1 MNVQVFLLPDLG
13 EGLIEAE
20 LVQWLVQ
27 VGDTVHIDQPIAE
40 METAKS
46 VVEVPSPFEGVVET
60 LHGAEGD
67 TLSVGKPLIS
77 VADATVTDVTV
88 PDVTRGAEAAE
99 PPPTA
104 ARELGDSGSGSVLIG
119 YGTTGNGEPGRTR
132 PALSRQRAPLVISPL
147 VRKLA
152 HDHGLALADIHGSGE
167 DGLIL
172 RGDVQAAMAP
182 QPEAGDAVDQRTGLD
197 VIARTPLTGIQKAA
211 AAAFTRSRKEIPEAT
226 VWVDVDAT
234 ALMEVR
240 QGLKERDGH
249 TPSVLAFIARFAVAG
264 LARFPALNMQFS
276 QGGQQQELLEFS
288 GINLGIAAQ
297 TERGLMVPVIR
308 NVQGASARELDERIR
323 VVAQEVRDGKA
334 APATLSGGTFTINNY
349 GVFGVDGSA
358 AIINFPET
366 AMLGIGRIMDKP
378 WVVGGELCV
387 RQLTELT
394 LAFDHRV
401 CDGAVAAAFLRF
413 VADAMENPAVMLA
426 EM

>member
-46 VVEVPSPFEGVVET
+46 VVEVPSPFEGIVET

-77 VADATVTDVTV
+77 VAATTV
-88 PDVTRGAEAAE
+88 AATRAAESVE
-99 PPPTA
+99 PPPA
-104 ARELGDSGSGSVLIG
+104 AAQEPRDAGSGSVLIG

-132 PALSRQRAPLVISPL
+132 PALAQQRAPLVISPL

-152 HDHGLALADIHGSGE
+152 HDHGLALADIHGSGV

-172 RGDVQAAMAP
+172 RSDVEAAMDP
-182 QPEAGDAVDQRTGLD
+182 QREAGDAVVDQRTGLP
-197 VIARTPLTGIQKAA
+197 VVARTPLTGLQKTA

-234 ALMEVR
+234 ALMELR
-240 QGLKERDGH
+240 QEIKERDGR
-249 TPSVLAFIARFAVAG
+249 TPGVLAFIARFAVAG

-276 QGGQQQELLEFS
+276 QGPEQQELLEFS
-288 GINLGIAAQ
+288 GVNLGIAAQ
-297 TERGLMVPVIR
+297 TDRGLMVPVIR
-308 NVQGASARELDERIR
+308 NVQGNSARELDERIR
-323 VVAQEVRDGKA
+323 ALAHEVRDGKA
-334 APATLSGGTFTINNY
+334 APQTLSGGTFTINNY

>member
-46 VVEVPSPFEGVVET
+46 VVEVPSPFEGIVET

-77 VADATVTDVTV
+77 VAATTV
-88 PDVTRGAEAAE
+88 AATRAAESVE
-99 PPPTA
+99 PPPA
-104 ARELGDSGSGSVLIG
+104 AAQEPRDAGSGSVLIG

-132 PALSRQRAPLVISPL
+132 PALAQQRAPLVISPL

-152 HDHGLALADIHGSGE
+152 HDHGLALADIHGSGV

-172 RGDVQAAMAP
+172 RSDVEAAMDP
-182 QPEAGDAVDQRTGLD
+182 QREAGDAVVDQRTGLP
-197 VIARTPLTGIQKAA
+197 VVARTPLTGLQKTA

-234 ALMEVR
+234 ALMELR
-240 QGLKERDGH
+240 QEIKERDGR
-249 TPSVLAFIARFAVAG
+249 TPGVLAFIARFAVAG

-276 QGGQQQELLEFS
+276 QGPEQQELLEFS
-288 GINLGIAAQ
+288 GVNLGIAAQ
-297 TERGLMVPVIR
+297 MDRGLMVPVIR
-308 NVQGASARELDERIR
+308 NVQGNSARELDERIR
-323 VVAQEVRDGKA
+323 ALAQEVRDGKA
-334 APATLSGGTFTINNY
+334 APQTLSGGTFTINNY